1 MKSKN
6 LALFLTAA
14 LLFIMACMC
23 SDTANL
29 PAADPTAVVPV
40 QEPTLESQPSSS
52 GIITDVTLA
61 TDVEGEEMNPVG
73 PTTVF
78 NSNSVVHAVV
88 SIEDA
93 PVGTNFTA
101 EFYVVDVGD
110 AAAPNSLITSTDLAA
125 DGTRNLD
132 FNLTPTSSWPT
143 GTYRVDILVNGVL
156 DQSATY
162 TVE

>member
-29 PAADPTAVVPV
+29 PTTSTPVPDVPTTAN
-40 QEPTLESQPSSS
+40 QGTSS

-78 NSNSVVHAVV
+78 NSNSIIHAVV

-101 EFYVVDVGD
+101 EFYVVDVGG
-110 AAAPNSLITSTDLAA
+110 AADPNSLITSTDLAA

-132 FNLTPTSSWPT
+132 FNLTPTSSWPA

-156 DQSATY
+156 DQSLVY

>member
-1 MKSKN
+1 MKSTK

-14 LLFIMACMC
+14 LLFILACGSANVPA
-23 SDTANL
+23 SD
-29 PAADPTAVVPV
+29 PAS
-40 QEPTLESQPSSS
+40 PTLASQPSTS

-78 NSNSVVHAVV
+78 NSASIIHAVV
-88 SIEDA
+88 AIEDA

-110 AAAPNSLITSTDLAA
+110 AAAPNSLITSTDLSA

-132 FNLTPTSSWPT
+132 FNLTPTSSWPA

>member
-6 LALFLTAA
+6 IALFLTAA

-23 SDTANL
+23 SNTANIPTTDT
-29 PAADPTAVVPV
+29 PAESPTTA
-40 QEPTLESQPSSS
+40 SQLSSS
-52 GIITDVTLA
+52 GIITDLVLA
-61 TDVEGEEMNPVG
+61 ANVEGEEANPVG

-78 NSNSVVHAVV
+78 NPNSTIHAVV
-88 SIEDA
+88 KIEDA

-101 EFYVVDVGD
+101 EFYVVDVG
-110 AAAPNSLITSTDLAA
+110 AAADPNSLIGSTDLAA

-132 FNLTPTSSWPT
+132 FSLTPVTPWPA

-156 DQSATY
+156 DQSLEY
-162 TVE
+162 TVQ